1 MPRTLRTA
9 LNILAATLLLVA
21 VTAQAQTT
29 PAAESAPAAGAG
41 TPPQAAA
48 TAAAADADPDA
59 HFKGKMGGTFG
70 KDIIDVLPSAKR
82 VAVPAFRL
90 AFITNNAVTAQVR
103 GSYLPGR
110 DSSGAR
116 SSLHLALK
124 GVDAAALQ
132 AITDKAY
139 AQLLDQLRQ
148 SGREV
153 VPVEEM
159 KEFFGTVNPTES
171 TAAKPYS
178 KEQNGQTASIF
189 APTGMPLVFTH
200 FDQWGDR
207 GSFDLNNY
215 RRLGEFSHKWNA
227 AVIAPLVIVNFARM
241 SSSGNTSGLT
251 SRTAETGAELAMSV
265 AGYNS
270 YYARSEEFRNN
281 VVMKGDEGSF
291 NMAAPFA
298 SPMTFGT
305 MKLLAQEDN
314 SAVKSVVDIFGK
326 LAGLANAGG
335 AARSTAR
342 YEAETTNDAYSAAAL
357 DAVNRSSAMLAK
369 WLRKYPAP

>member
-1 MPRTLRTA
+1 MSRPSRRLLQPLAIALFFLTA
-9 LNILAATLLLVA
+9 AAR
-21 VTAQAQTT
+21 AQT
-29 PAAESAPAAGAG
+29 PANPEPAAPAATPAPAVGA
-41 TPPQAAA
+41 PAA
-48 TAAAADADPDA
+48 TPDGDPDA

-70 KDIIDVLPSAKR
+70 KNIIDVLPAAKR

-90 AFITNNAVTAQVR
+90 AFITNNSVSAQVR

-110 DSSGAR
+110 DTSGAS
-116 SSLHLALK
+116 SSLHVALR
-124 GVDAAALQ
+124 GVDAATLQ

-139 AQLLDQLRQ
+139 AQLLDELRK
-148 SGREV
+148 SGRDV

-171 TAAKPYS
+171 TTAKPYS
-178 KEQNGQTASIF
+178 KEQNGQTAQIF

-200 FDQWGDR
+200 FDPLGDR
-207 GSFDLNNY
+207 GAFDLNNY
-215 RRLGEFSHKWNA
+215 RRLGEFSQKWNA
-227 AVIAPLVIVNFARM
+227 AVMAPLVIVNFARM
-241 SSSGNTSGLT
+241 SSSGNTSGFT

-270 YYARSEEFRNN
+270 YYARAEEFRSG
-281 VVMKGDEGSF
+281 VSKGDEGSF

-298 SPMTFGT
+298 SPIAFGT

-314 SAVKSVVDIFGK
+314 SAVKGVADIFGK

-342 YEAETTNDAYSAAAL
+342 YQAETTNEAYSAAAL
-357 DAVNRSSAMLAK
+357 DAVHRSSAMLAK

>member
-1 MPRTLRTA
+1 MPRLSRR
-9 LNILAATLLLVA
+9 LLQPLAIGLFLLAVA
-21 VTAQAQTT
+21 ARAQTT
-29 PAAESAPAAGAG
+29 ASTEPAAPAAKTAPAVSAPAPAGPDG
-41 TPPQAAA
+41 
-48 TAAAADADPDA
+48 DPDA

-70 KDIIDVLPSAKR
+70 KNIIDVLPAAKR

-90 AFITNNAVTAQVR
+90 AFITNNSVSAQVR

-110 DSSGAR
+110 DSSGAS
-116 SSLHLALK
+116 SSLHVALK
-124 GVDAAALQ
+124 GVDAATLQ

-139 AQLLDQLRQ
+139 AQLLDELRK

-159 KEFFGTVNPTES
+159 KEFFSTVNPTES

-178 KEQNGQTASIF
+178 KEQNGQTAQIF

-200 FDQWGDR
+200 FDQLGDR
-207 GSFDLNNY
+207 GAFDLNNY
-215 RRLGEFSHKWNA
+215 RRLGEFSQKWNA
-227 AVIAPLVIVNFARM
+227 AVVAPLVIVNFARM
-241 SSSGNTSGLT
+241 SSSGNTSGFT

-298 SPMTFGT
+298 SPMSFGT

-314 SAVKSVVDIFGK
+314 SAVKGVADIFGK

-342 YEAETTNDAYSAAAL
+342 YEANTTNEAYSAAAL
-357 DAVNRSSAMLAK
+357 DAVHRSSAMLAK